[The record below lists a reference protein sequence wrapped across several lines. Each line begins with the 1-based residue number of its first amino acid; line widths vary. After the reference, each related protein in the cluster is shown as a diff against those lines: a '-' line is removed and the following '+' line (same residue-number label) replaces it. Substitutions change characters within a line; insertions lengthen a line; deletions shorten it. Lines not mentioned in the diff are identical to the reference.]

1 MKGRTF
7 TPKSSLATILLAVN
21 ALNMGLLHVVNRL
34 SPKIEAFVVILLK
47 AEYGMNHFDYCV

>member
-7 TPKSSLATILLAVN
+7 TQKSSLATILLAVN

-47 AEYGMNHFDYCV
+47 AEFIPL

>member
-7 TPKSSLATILLAVN
+7 TQKSSLAAILLAVN

-34 SPKIEAFVVILLK
+34 SPKTEAFVVILLK
-47 AEYGMNHFDYCV
+47 AEFIPL